1 METVP
6 DTGKPLRKQLDAWGV
21 FRDLEVMSLSAALPT
36 LSHAP
41 VAGAASHA
49 WRWWQDISSAAAALH
64 RW

>member
-1 METVP
+1 MEAAVS
-6 DTGKPLRKQLDAWGV
+6 DTKPLRKQLDASGV

-36 LSHAP
+36 LSRAP

-49 WRWWQDISSAAAALH
+49 WRWWQDIGSAAAALH